1 MAIAAALEDD
11 GYHVDELIPHLANL
25 RAGVKFDLPLACG
38 SEKLG
43 SICRNTYGF
52 INHQGYLE
60 SGLPLDYGEGAAEL
74 LDTLLHPEKT
84 ESREMH
90 HDIAEGDISRA
101 YVEWLSLLRHI
112 THAPAH
118 PWKRWTDLQ
127 EETKRVLKRH
137 DKTMRHLFYLDL
149 PALTHKQRHSKPRHY
164 FMAKS

>member
-1 MAIAAALEDD
+1 
-11 GYHVDELIPHLANL
+11 
-25 RAGVKFDLPLACG
+25 
-38 SEKLG
+38 
-43 SICRNTYGF
+43 
-52 INHQGYLE
+52 
-60 SGLPLDYGEGAAEL
+60 
-74 LDTLLHPEKT
+74 LHPEKT

-149 PALTHKQRHSKPRHY
+149 PALTNKQRHGKPRHY
-164 FMAKS
+164 LMAKG